1 MIQVRERGFCS
12 TFVCKYDTPHGK
24 RRDKYI
30 FLIII
35 IIIIIVITILTD
47 VFSLPRLSIEKEKT
61 CPPLILKS
69 SSQQIEALF
78 RK

>member
-30 FLIII
+30 FL

-69 SSQQIEALF
+69 SSQQIEALL